1 MVCILSSTYSQPLHE
16 IRFYTRA
23 KQTPLRQHCIN
34 CIGLILHRTVTI
46 VSNLNGKTGRE
57 QKIFPHNLFSL
68 WFCRRSC
75 VSHQHR
81 NAPKI
86 FHCFEMEFWWPS
98 SPHQIPLFCVPRY
111 QTCPRNGFTT
121 KAIFH
126 FSWTS
131 FLRHQKSDRCLHLV
145 RPEQR

>member
-23 KQTPLRQHCIN
+23 KQIPLRQHCIN

-68 WFCRRSC
+68 WFCRRSY

-86 FHCFEMEFWWPS
+86 FHCFEMEFLAD
-98 SPHQIPLFCVPRY
+98 PHPIHDRPNDSIPMTDVMWVLMTESISYPMTDLQCFFVENFSNLS
-111 QTCPRNGFTT
+111 NG
-121 KAIFH
+121 
-126 FSWTS
+126 W
-131 FLRHQKSDRCLHLV
+131 
-145 RPEQR
+145 